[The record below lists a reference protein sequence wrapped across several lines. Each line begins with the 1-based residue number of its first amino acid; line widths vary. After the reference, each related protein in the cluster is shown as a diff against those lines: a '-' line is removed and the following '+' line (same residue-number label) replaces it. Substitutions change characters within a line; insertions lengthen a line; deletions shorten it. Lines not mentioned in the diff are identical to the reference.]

1 MYIGGTD
8 SKGLHHLVS
17 EVLDNSMDEAVAGFA
32 TKIDI
37 EFTSD
42 EEISITD
49 NGRGIPIDF
58 HPKFPDKTALEVI
71 FCTYVK
77 EGILTFRLNISFI
90 ELVIVIFL

>member
-37 EFTSD
+37 
-42 EEISITD
+42 
-49 NGRGIPIDF
+49 GIHLKMRYPYLIM
-58 HPKFPDKTALEVI
+58 
-71 FCTYVK
+71 
-77 EGILTFRLNISFI
+77 EG
-90 ELVIVIFL
+90 EYQ